1 MKNMQE
7 SNNSIK
13 NKKKKKIKSVHQSKQ
28 NSRIQNLEKNKS
40 RAKIGHSHTSLNH
53 QQVDKKES
61 LPKLNTMVS
70 KKDLKRAFLLQE
82 LLFKK
87 PLALRKER

>member
-40 RAKIGHSHTSLNH
+40 RAKIDHTSLSH